1 MPKKKTNNPEED
13 FSKPG
18 HYAGAIS
25 TGYTLRE
32 DGVYEIAPIDRN
44 CIDLILSEIRG
55 LDHLVSEIHKF
66 ATQRYAH
73 IENQRERWFSD
84 MRKNLRLPEEREFSY
99 RDGRVTILAIE
110 EKAQNKKQP

>member
-1 MPKKKTNNPEED
+1 MPKKKTNNPDED

-32 DGVYEIAPIDRN
+32 DGVYEIAPIDQNR
-44 CIDLILSEIRG
+44 IELILSEIRG
-55 LDHLVSEIHKF
+55 LDHLVGEIHKF

-84 MRKNLRLPEEREFSY
+84 MRKNLRLPEGLAFSY
-99 RDGRVTILAIE
+99 LDGRVTLAIE
-110 EKAQNKKQP
+110 EKAQKNKKP